1 MGLGEVAVAATKQ
14 EIQDSA
20 RPLGKLALAAMA
32 LPGVMPQLAHAEL
45 APEAATASLKWLKY
59 NDSQPGLDR
68 IHVNAVAANVLVPL
82 GHQWSVDGTL
92 VKDEVSGATPRLH
105 TDVTSATKP
114 GSSATATGMHD
125 TRYEKGVKFTRY
137 FERSAIGFGASNST
151 EHDYVSNAFSLDGRM
166 ASDDQN
172 TTYNA
177 GIGFSFDKINPVNQ
191 VVTNETKNSTDL
203 MFGVTQ
209 AWASQDLVQLNL
221 THKMASGYMN
231 DPYKM
236 AENRPRERNQDVL
249 LVRWNHH
256 LPSRGTSVRSSY
268 RYYSDTYGVR
278 AHTVDMAYVMPL
290 SDRLTV
296 TPSGRYYAQR
306 AASFYFDPVAGNPY
320 AMPSSGYYSADQRL
334 SAFGAVTVGAKVDYV
349 VNPHWGVDFKYE
361 RYEQRSNWRA
371 TGKGSPDL
379 DAFSATFLQLGLN
392 YRF

>member
-1 MGLGEVAVAATKQ
+1 MAWVEVVVAVTKQ
-14 EIQDSA
+14 DVSES
-20 RPLGKLALAAMA
+20 RPLGKLALAALA
-32 LPGVMPQLAHAEL
+32 LPGVMPQVAHAEL

-59 NDSQPGLDR
+59 NDSQPSLDR
-68 IHVNAVAANVLVPL
+68 IHVNALAANVLVPL
-82 GHQWSVDGTL
+82 GHQWSLDGTL

-114 GSSATATGMHD
+114 GSPASATGMHD
-125 TRYEKGVKFTRY
+125 TRYEKGVKLTRY
-137 FERSAIGFGASNST
+137 FERSAIGFGMSNST
-151 EHDYVSNAFSLDGRM
+151 EHDYISNAFSLDGRM

-177 GIGFSFDKINPVNQ
+177 GIGVSRDRIDPVNQ
-191 VVTNETKNSTDL
+191 VVNNETKNSFD
-203 MFGVTQ
+203 MMVGVTQ
-209 AWASQDLVQLNL
+209 AWSSQDLVQLNL
-221 THKMASGYMN
+221 THKSASGYMN

-236 AENRPRERNQDVL
+236 AENRPRDRNQEIL

-256 LPSRGTSVRSSY
+256 LPSRGTTLRSSY
-268 RYYSDTYGVR
+268 RYYTDTYGVR
-278 AHTVDMAYVMPL
+278 AHTVDLGYVIPY
-290 SDRLTV
+290 SDRLTL

-334 SAFGAVTVGAKVDYV
+334 SAFGAVTVGAKADYRIDQ
-349 VNPHWGVDFKYE
+349 HWGVDFKYE

-371 TGKGSPDL
+371 TGKGSPGL
-379 DAFSATFLQLGLN
+379 DAFSATFLQIGVN